1 MKESKLYKGL
11 MATIIV
17 VALGAPAIAS
27 ADAKSE
33 LQGVSVKVSYADLNL
48 EKQEGAKALYRR
60 VQQASKQ
67 VCAWGRN
74 LTIEASVRNMR
85 DARQCYRQAL
95 SEAVAEIDNELVTQ
109 IHNS

>member
-60 VQQASKQ
+60 LQQASRQ
-67 VCAWGRN
+67 ACD
-74 LTIEASVRNMR
+74 VRGLDTEWTKNMR
-85 DARQCYRQAL
+85 DGRQCYQQAL
-95 SEAVAEIDNELVTQ
+95 SEAVAEVDNELLSQ